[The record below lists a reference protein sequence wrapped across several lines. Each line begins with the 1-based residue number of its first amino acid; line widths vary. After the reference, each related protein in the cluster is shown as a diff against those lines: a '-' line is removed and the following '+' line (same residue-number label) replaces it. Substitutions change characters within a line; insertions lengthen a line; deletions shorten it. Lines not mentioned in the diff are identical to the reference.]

1 MHRAIAYRDPSQENN
16 ENFEP
21 PANIG
26 SMFCWVYFLKE
37 KGKQQQEVEGPPS
50 QLPRNKKKKE
60 EGYSSDSGATGQVAV
75 ISCGGNDNNN
85 DRESS
90 ALFGSLKCNFFFS
103 GWEEEE
109 EAACVFPFLFELDR
123 TREKERVLYTTSLR
137 GGFLSSATTTIDG
150 PAAFSLSFSFHLSS
164 VIVIRTAN
172 SDGERKKSIGS
183 PVE

>member
-1 MHRAIAYRDPSQENN
+1 M
-16 ENFEP
+16 
-21 PANIG
+21 
-26 SMFCWVYFLKE
+26 
-37 KGKQQQEVEGPPS
+37 
-50 QLPRNKKKKE
+50 
-60 EGYSSDSGATGQVAV
+60 

-103 GWEEEE
+103 GWEEE
-109 EAACVFPFLFELDR
+109 AACVFPFLFELDR
-123 TREKERVLYTTSLR
+123 TREKERVLYTTPLR
-137 GGFLSSATTTIDG
+137 GGFLSSDTTTIDG
-150 PAAFSLSFSFHLSS
+150 PAGRLFLSLSFSFHLSS